1 MIEDGFERRAQTLFC
16 ESINLEHLAST
27 HGTPLYVYSRRAIER
42 AYMRYETALAARR
55 HLICYAVK
63 ANSNLAVLNCLARL
77 GAGFDI
83 VSGGELERVIAAGGE
98 PSKIVFSG
106 VCKSPEDMRQALTAG
121 IRCFN
126 VESAAELH
134 QLSAIACEENKIAP
148 ISLRVNPDVDAR
160 THPYIST
167 GLKDN
172 KFGIDIALAP
182 ELYRQALLLEGV
194 HPIGIDCHIGSQLQ
208 SIGPFTDA
216 LERLLVL
223 IEALEQE
230 GITLE
235 HLDLG
240 GGLGVAYGNEA
251 MPSVKDYIDA
261 LTAKLTGRDIAL
273 IFEPGRSIVAMAG
286 IMLTRVNSLK
296 STQDKH
302 FALVD
307 AAMNDLIRPA
317 LYSAW
322 QDIVPVTQRGGESR
336 RWDVVGPVCETGD
349 FLGKD
354 RQLIL
359 SPGDLLAVTGA
370 GAYGFVMASNYNSRP
385 RPAEIM
391 VDNDTAH
398 VVRTRETR
406 SQLWAGEQ
414 CLPEAIQ

>member
-1 MIEDGFERRAQTLFC
+1 
-16 ESINLEHLAST
+16 
-27 HGTPLYVYSRRAIER
+27 
-42 AYMRYETALAARR
+42 
-55 HLICYAVK
+55 
-63 ANSNLAVLNCLARL
+63 
-77 GAGFDI
+77 
-83 VSGGELERVIAAGGE
+83 
-98 PSKIVFSG
+98 
-106 VCKSPEDMRQALTAG
+106 
-121 IRCFN
+121 
-126 VESAAELH
+126 
-134 QLSAIACEENKIAP
+134 
-148 ISLRVNPDVDAR
+148 
-160 THPYIST
+160 
-167 GLKDN
+167 
-172 KFGIDIALAP
+172 
-182 ELYRQALLLEGV
+182 
-194 HPIGIDCHIGSQLQ
+194 
-208 SIGPFTDA
+208 
-216 LERLLVL
+216 
-223 IEALEQE
+223 
-230 GITLE
+230 
-235 HLDLG
+235 
-240 GGLGVAYGNEA
+240 
-251 MPSVKDYIDA
+251 
-261 LTAKLTGRDIAL
+261 
-273 IFEPGRSIVAMAG
+273 
-286 IMLTRVNSLK
+286 MLTRVNSLK

-322 QDIVPVTQRGGESR
+322 QDIVPVTQREGESR